1 VRTYLYNRVSS
12 GRQSRTNKDGLTRQS
27 ESSEVLDFLKRH
39 KLNVV
44 KTMEYIGSSFTGK
57 NFDND
62 TVLGKFV
69 SAVVVINHHSR
80 EHPPPCSKPAAA

>member
-12 GRQSRTNKDGLTRQS
+12 GKQNKANKDGLARQS
-27 ESSEVLDFLKRH
+27 ESAEVLDFLKRH

-44 KTMEYIGSSFTGK
+44 KTMEYIGSSFHGK

-62 TVLGKFV
+62 RC
-69 SAVVVINHHSR
+69 R
-80 EHPPPCSKPAAA
+80 ESL